1 MPDLLSRASL
11 AGAVAALVAATTCCV
26 LPMSLMIAGLG
37 GSWLAVFSPVASVS
51 PYVIGLSV
59 ILLIAAWFAAFR
71 GGAAKRTMSMLA
83 GGSVLSLL
91 AWLIVINDERLTIF
105 FLKYV

>member
-59 ILLIAAWFAAFR
+59 ILLIAAWFAALR
-71 GGAAKRTMSMLA
+71 RGAAKRTMSMLA

-91 AWLIVINDERLTIF
+91 ACLIVINDERLTIF
-105 FLKYV
+105 FLKYM

>member
-11 AGAVAALVAATTCCV
+11 GGSFAALLAATTCCV

-37 GSWLAVFSPVASVS
+37 GSWLAVFSPIAALS

-59 ILLIAAWFAAFR
+59 ILLIAAWFAALRR
-71 GGAAKRTMSMLA
+71 GASGRTMSMLA
-83 GGSVLSLL
+83 GGSLFSLV
-91 AWLIVINDERLTIF
+91 AWLIVINDERLTMLLLEYI
-105 FLKYV
+105 